1 MGQDDATRLAE
12 SNAVLNEAQNVQE
25 ETLPP
30 TEALTVATPTTPD
43 AEEVDPLSVQEER
56 RRKVAAAQEEELR
69 WSKLRAVLR
78 GEYASL
84 GY

>member
-25 ETLPP
+25 KTLPP
-30 TEALTVATPTTPD
+30 TEALTAATPAPPD

-56 RRKVAAAQEEELR
+56 RRKVAAA
-69 WSKLRAVLR
+69 
-78 GEYASL
+78 
-84 GY
+84 